1 MGVMSIRLNSK
12 EEDVLKFLTNSFEKD
27 KSSVIKDIIFEKYEE
42 LLDMKVIKSFERKNA
57 KKKAL
62 FHSAE
67 DILNSL

>member
-12 EEDVLKFLTNSFEKD
+12 EEGVLQYLTNNFEKD
-27 KSSVIKDIIFEKYEE
+27 KSSVIKDILFEKYEE
-42 LLDMKVIKSFERKNA
+42 LLDMKVIKAFETKSA
-57 KKKAL
+57 KKKVV